1 MSIKK
6 QFLKSK
12 PVCKVTLSVP
22 KSISNGAK
30 KIQVVGEFNDWNT
43 KATPMEQLKNGTFK
57 AILDL
62 ETGKKYE
69 FKYLIDGEIWEND
82 DYADDYIRNEFDT
95 MNSVVNLT

>member
-30 KIQVVGEFNDWNT
+30 KIQVVGEFNDWNI

-62 ETGKKYE
+62 ETGKKYQ

>member
-12 PVCKVTLSVP
+12 PVCKVTLNVP

-30 KIQVVGEFNDWNT
+30 KIQVVGEFNDWDK
-43 KATPMEQLKNGTFK
+43 KATPMERLKNGTFK
-57 AILDL
+57 TTLDL
-62 ETGKKYE
+62 ETGRNYQ

>member
-30 KIQVVGEFNDWNT
+30 KIQVVGEFNGWDV

-62 ETGKKYE
+62 ETGRSYQ

-82 DYADDYIRNEFDT
+82 DYADDYVRNEFDT
-95 MNSVVNLT
+95 INSIVNLT